1 MTDIQDGYLRFFL
14 KQMRDMQ
21 TRTHRFV
28 GQAVERFGAGGRG
41 DGRPVRVILP
51 GVSHVARHLVEERR
65 EGGEKRPD

>member
-1 MTDIQDGYLRFFL
+1 
-14 KQMRDMQ
+14 MQ

-51 GVSHVARHLVEERR
+51 GVSHVARHLVEEWR